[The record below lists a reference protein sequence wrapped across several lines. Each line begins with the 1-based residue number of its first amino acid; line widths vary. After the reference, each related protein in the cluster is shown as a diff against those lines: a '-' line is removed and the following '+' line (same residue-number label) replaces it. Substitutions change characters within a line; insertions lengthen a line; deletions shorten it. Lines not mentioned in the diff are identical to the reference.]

1 MAGLVGIS
9 STIAAMKKEI
19 KQLEQQGVEEVRNA
33 ATIVVRKMQS
43 RTPVWTG
50 ETVRNYTAGIGSKN
64 PARSPGSGEPPPGST
79 PSGLGNEMNRG
90 SNERAALGAI
100 RGALAA
106 LKNLKRNV
114 FITNT
119 INSGKWDLIDRGSAP
134 TAARARNPGGVS
146 ALSIQGARAT
156 LKNWK

>member
-1 MAGLVGIS
+1 
-9 STIAAMKKEI
+9 
-19 KQLEQQGVEEVRNA
+19 
-33 ATIVVRKMQS
+33 
-43 RTPVWTG
+43 
-50 ETVRNYTAGIGSKN
+50 
-64 PARSPGSGEPPPGST
+64 
-79 PSGLGNEMNRG
+79 MNRG